1 MNDFENQIKNLLNN
15 LEIKKKDF
23 IFLVSDITKLM
34 FYFKKKNISFD
45 INCFLDT
52 ILEAIGIDGTLVLPT
67 YNWDFCK
74 GIDFNYKKTQSV
86 TGVLGKVALK
96 RDDFIRTTNPIYSF
110 AVAGKEK
117 NNLYNLKHSS
127 CFGEDSPFSYFHKK
141 NVKYLS
147 IGVDYKFLGF
157 TPVHYVEEKV
167 GVSYRYFKNFKG
179 KYVDQNGERKDVIY
193 KFYVKD
199 LSKVS
204 MTGIKAET
212 DNQLISI
219 GAMKKYYFCEE
230 NFMTIYLRPALDH
243 LILDTTTNIEK
254 NRLIFPIKNDK
265 IRRSKINELNAYQ

>member
-1 MNDFENQIKNLLNN
+1 MNDFECEIRNLINKI
-15 LEIKKKDF
+15 EIKKKDF
-23 IFLVSDITKLM
+23 VFLVSDITRLM
-34 FYFKKKNISFD
+34 FYFKKKNINFNID
-45 INCFLDT
+45 FFLET
-52 ILEAIGIDGTLVLPT
+52 ILEVIGPEGTLVLPT

-74 GIDFNYKKTQSV
+74 GIKFDYNKTQSV

-117 NNLYNLKHSS
+117 DKLYNLKHSS
-127 CFGEDSPFSYFHKK
+127 CFGKDSPFSFFHYK

-179 KYVDQNGERKDVIY
+179 KYIDKNGNEKDVNY

-204 MTGIKAET
+204 MTGIKSET
-212 DNQLISI
+212 DDQLISI

-230 NFMTIYLRPALDH
+230 NFMSIYLGPALDH
-243 LILDTTTNIEK
+243 LIKDTINNNEK
-254 NRLIFPIKNDK
+254 NRLIFPIKNDQ
-265 IRRSKINELNAYQ
+265 IRRSKINELDAY

>member
-1 MNDFENQIKNLLNN
+1 MNDFENQIRNLFNN
-15 LEIKKKDF
+15 IEIKKKDF

-34 FYFKKKNISFD
+34 FYFKKKNINFD

-74 GIDFNYKKTQSV
+74 GVDFNYKKTQSV

-167 GVSYRYFKNFKG
+167 GVSYRYFKDFKG
-179 KYVDQNGERKDVIY
+179 KYVDENGEEKNVIY

-212 DNQLISI
+212 DHQLISI

-243 LILDTTTNIEK
+243 LIQDSTINIEK

>member
-243 LILDTTTNIEK
+243 LILDTTTNFEK

>member
-179 KYVDQNGERKDVIY
+179 KYVDKNGEQKDVIY

-265 IRRSKINELNAYQ
+265 IKRSKINELNAYQ

>member
-34 FYFKKKNISFD
+34 FYFKKKDISFD

-96 RDDFIRTTNPIYSF
+96 RDDFRRTTNPIYSF

-117 NNLYNLKHSS
+117 NNLYNLKHLS

-179 KYVDQNGERKDVIY
+179 KYVDQNGEQKDVIY

-243 LILDTTTNIEK
+243 LIQDTTINIEK

>member
-1 MNDFENQIKNLLNN
+1 
-15 LEIKKKDF
+15 
-23 IFLVSDITKLM
+23 M
-34 FYFKKKNISFD
+34 FYFKKKNIIFD

-52 ILEAIGIDGTLVLPT
+52 ILEVVGIDGTLVLPT

-74 GIDFNYKKTQSV
+74 GIEFNYRKTQSV

-96 RDDFIRTTNPIYSF
+96 RDDFVRTTNPIYSF

-167 GVSYRYFKNFKG
+167 GVSYRYFKDFKG
-179 KYVDQNGERKDVIY
+179 KYVDKNGEQKDVIY

-212 DNQLISI
+212 DRQLTSI

-230 NFMTIYLRPALDH
+230 NFMTINLSPALDH
-243 LILDTTTNIEK
+243 LIKDTTINIEK

>member
-1 MNDFENQIKNLLNN
+1 M
-15 LEIKKKDF
+15 
-23 IFLVSDITKLM
+23 
-34 FYFKKKNISFD
+34 
-45 INCFLDT
+45 
-52 ILEAIGIDGTLVLPT
+52 
-67 YNWDFCK
+67 
-74 GIDFNYKKTQSV
+74 
-86 TGVLGKVALK
+86 K

-117 NNLYNLKHSS
+117 NNLYDLKHLS

-167 GVSYRYFKNFKG
+167 GVSYRYFKDFKG
-179 KYVDQNGERKDVIY
+179 KYVDKNGEKKDVIY

-212 DNQLISI
+212 DRQLILI

-230 NFMTIYLRPALDH
+230 NFMTINLSPALDH
-243 LILDTTTNIEK
+243 LIQDTTINIEK

>member
-1 MNDFENQIKNLLNN
+1 MNDFENQIRNLFNN
-15 LEIKKKDF
+15 IEIKKKDF

-34 FYFKKKNISFD
+34 FYFKKKNINFD

-74 GIDFNYKKTQSV
+74 GVDFNYKKTQSV

-167 GVSYRYFKNFKG
+167 GVSYRYFKDFKG
-179 KYVDQNGERKDVIY
+179 RYVDENGEEKNVIY

-212 DNQLISI
+212 DHQLISI

-243 LILDTTTNIEK
+243 LIQDSTINIEK

>member
-1 MNDFENQIKNLLNN
+1 MNDFENLIRNLCNKI
-15 LEIKKKDF
+15 EIKKKDF

-52 ILEAIGIDGTLVLPT
+52 ILEVIGTEGTLVLPT

-74 GIDFNYKKTQSV
+74 GIDFDYKKTQSV

-96 RDDFIRTTNPIYSF
+96 RNDFIRTTNPIYSF

-117 NNLYNLKHSS
+117 DELYNLKHSS
-127 CFGEDSPFSYFHKK
+127 CFGEDSPFSYFHKN

-167 GVSYRYFKNFKG
+167 GVSYRYFKYFKG
-179 KYVDQNGERKDVIY
+179 KYIDINGNQKDVTY

-199 LSKVS
+199 LSKVT
-204 MTGIKAET
+204 MTGIKTET
-212 DNQLISI
+212 DHQLASI
-219 GAMKKYYFCEE
+219 GAMKKYYFFEE
-230 NFMTIYLRPALDH
+230 NFMTIHLGPALDH
-243 LILDTTTNIEK
+243 MIKDTINNNEK

-265 IRRSKINELNAYQ
+265 ISRSKINELNAYQ

>member
-1 MNDFENQIKNLLNN
+1 MNDFENQIRNLFNN
-15 LEIKKKDF
+15 IEIKKKDF

-34 FYFKKKNISFD
+34 FYFKKKNIIFD

-52 ILEAIGIDGTLVLPT
+52 ILEVVGIDGTLVLPT

-74 GIDFNYKKTQSV
+74 GIEFNYRKTQSV

-96 RDDFIRTTNPIYSF
+96 RDDFVRTTNPIYSF

-167 GVSYRYFKNFKG
+167 GVSYRYFKDFKG
-179 KYVDQNGERKDVIY
+179 RYVDENGEEKNVIY

-212 DNQLISI
+212 DHQLISI

-243 LILDTTTNIEK
+243 LIQDSTINIEK

>member
-1 MNDFENQIKNLLNN
+1 
-15 LEIKKKDF
+15 
-23 IFLVSDITKLM
+23 M
-34 FYFKKKNISFD
+34 FYFKKKNINFD

-74 GIDFNYKKTQSV
+74 GVDFNYKKTQSV

-167 GVSYRYFKNFKG
+167 GVSYRYFKDFKG
-179 KYVDQNGERKDVIY
+179 KYVDENGEEKNVIY

-212 DNQLISI
+212 DHQLISI

-243 LILDTTTNIEK
+243 LIQDSTINIEK

>member
-1 MNDFENQIKNLLNN
+1 M
-15 LEIKKKDF
+15 
-23 IFLVSDITKLM
+23 
-34 FYFKKKNISFD
+34 
-45 INCFLDT
+45 
-52 ILEAIGIDGTLVLPT
+52 
-67 YNWDFCK
+67 
-74 GIDFNYKKTQSV
+74 
-86 TGVLGKVALK
+86 K

-167 GVSYRYFKNFKG
+167 GVSYRYFKDFKG
-179 KYVDQNGERKDVIY
+179 KYVDENGEEKNVIY

-212 DNQLISI
+212 DHQLISI

-243 LILDTTTNIEK
+243 LIQDSTINIEK

>member
-1 MNDFENQIKNLLNN
+1 MNDFKGEIRNLIDKI
-15 LEIKKKDF
+15 EIREKDF

-34 FYFKKKNISFD
+34 FYFKKKNINFD
-45 INCFLDT
+45 INCFLDS
-52 ILEAIGIDGTLVLPT
+52 ILEAIGSDGTLVLPT

-74 GIDFNYKKTQSV
+74 GVNFDYNKTQSV

-117 NNLYNLKHSS
+117 DELYNLKHSS
-127 CFGEDSPFSYFHKK
+127 CFGEDSPFSYFHK
-141 NVKYLS
+141 NNIKYLS

-179 KYVDQNGERKDVIY
+179 KYIDKNGEQKDVTY

-212 DNQLISI
+212 DLQLISI

-230 NFMTIYLRPALDH
+230 NFMTIYLGPALDH
-243 LILDTTTNIEK
+243 MIQDTTINNEK

-265 IRRSKINELNAYQ
+265 IKRSKINELDAYQ

>member
-1 MNDFENQIKNLLNN
+1 MNDFKNEIKNLIYNI
-15 LEIKKKDF
+15 EIKKKDF

-34 FYFKKKNISFD
+34 FYFKKKNIDFN
-45 INCFLDT
+45 INFFLDT
-52 ILEAIGIDGTLVLPT
+52 ILEAIGKDGTLVLPT

-74 GIDFNYKKTQSV
+74 GVKFDYYKTQSV

-96 RDDFIRTTNPIYSF
+96 RNDFIRTTNPIYSF

-117 NNLYNLKHSS
+117 DKLYNLKHSS
-127 CFGEDSPFSYFHKK
+127 CFGEDSPFSYFHKN

-167 GVSYRYFKNFKG
+167 GVSYRYFKDFKG
-179 KYVDQNGERKDVIY
+179 KYIDKNREQKDVTY
-193 KFYVKD
+193 KFYVKN

-212 DNQLISI
+212 EDQLISI
-219 GAMKKYYFCEE
+219 RAMKKYYFCEE
-230 NFMTIYLRPALDH
+230 NFMTIHLGPALDY
-243 LILDTTTNIEK
+243 LIEDTRINNEK

-265 IRRSKINELNAYQ
+265 IKRSKINELNAYQ

>member
-1 MNDFENQIKNLLNN
+1 MKDFENQIKNLLNN

-74 GIDFNYKKTQSV
+74 GIDFNYKKTESV

-219 GAMKKYYFCEE
+219 GAMKKYCFCEE
-230 NFMTIYLRPALDH
+230 NFMLIYLRPALDH

>member
-34 FYFKKKNISFD
+34 FYFKKKDISFD

-96 RDDFIRTTNPIYSF
+96 RDDFRRTTNPIYSF

-179 KYVDQNGERKDVIY
+179 KYVDQNGEQKDVIY

-243 LILDTTTNIEK
+243 LIQDTTINIEK